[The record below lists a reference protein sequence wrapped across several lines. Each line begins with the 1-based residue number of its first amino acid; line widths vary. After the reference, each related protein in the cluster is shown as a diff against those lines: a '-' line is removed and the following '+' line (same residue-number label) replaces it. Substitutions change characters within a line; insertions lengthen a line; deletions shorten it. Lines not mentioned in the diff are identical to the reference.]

1 LAIIRSWFGVD
12 FQRLNLGAEFEEAG
26 AVAIIKAV

>member
-1 LAIIRSWFGVD
+1 LAIIRSWLGVA
-12 FQRLNLGAEFEEAG
+12 FQRLDPSAEFEEAG